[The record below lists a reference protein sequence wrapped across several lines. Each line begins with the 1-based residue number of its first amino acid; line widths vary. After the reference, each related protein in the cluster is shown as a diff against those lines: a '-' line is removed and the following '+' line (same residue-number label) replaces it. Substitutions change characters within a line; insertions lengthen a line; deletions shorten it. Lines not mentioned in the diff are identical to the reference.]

1 MARRAISMHVRRNR
15 RFLLVVGCGLLLFE
29 PALAQGVGNA
39 AKVHLQDMDKRELQL
54 SGIGKGN
61 VRETD
66 PKQARALMDQ
76 VNEDF
81 QRLLKLHNEIV
92 HAVTGN
98 NALDYQFIAG
108 ATGEIKKRANRLRY
122 TLALD
127 KPAITSLQREKQNL
141 DTISMTADLILL
153 CRKIE
158 SFIKNPI
165 IETPGTVD
173 AEQLEKARGDI
184 ESVVEL
190 SSGIRKRAEKLKP

>member
-1 MARRAISMHVRRNR
+1 MASRVVSLHVRRKR
-15 RFLLVVGCGLLLFE
+15 SLLLVVGCGLLLSE
-29 PALAQGVGNA
+29 PTLAQGVGNA
-39 AKVHLQDMDKRELQL
+39 AKVHLQEMDRRELQL

-66 PKQARALMDQ
+66 PKQARAMMDQ

-98 NALDYQFIAG
+98 NSLDYQFIAG

-127 KPAITSLQREKQNL
+127 KPATTSTQRERLNL
-141 DTISMTADLILL
+141 ETVSMTADLIML

-165 IETPGTVD
+165 IDTPGTVD
-173 AEQLEKARGDI
+173 AEQLEKARGDL

-190 SSGIRKRAEKLKP
+190 SSGIRKRADKLKP